1 MSNAK
6 WIRPKHYQPIQ
17 LNAQRVEQLCLMAKI
32 LPPSMEMLSNDLV
45 RLAYAMRA
53 KAIIKRQP
61 DHIELYSAALDE
73 TQYPATVAAIKRYA
87 GLNHPNSEAVAVD
100 LKKRAAGD
108 VDA

>member
-6 WIRPKHYQPIQ
+6 WIRPKNYQSSG
-17 LNAQRVEQLCLMAKI
+17 LSAQQVAQLCRTANI
-32 LPPSMEMLSNDLV
+32 RQPSTEMLSNDLV

-53 KAIIKRQP
+53 KAIIKRRL
-61 DHIELYSAALDE
+61 EARFVVLDE
-73 TQYPATVAAIKRYA
+73 LQNPTAVAAIKRYA

>member
-6 WIRPKHYQPIQ
+6 WIRPKHYQPLELTAKQ
-17 LNAQRVEQLCLMAKI
+17 VAQLCRTANI
-32 LPPSMEMLSNDLV
+32 RQPSTEMLSNDLV

-53 KAIIKRQP
+53 SAMIKRRL
-61 DHIELYSAALDE
+61 EARFVVLDE
-73 TQYPATVAAIKRYA
+73 LQNPTAVAAIKRYA

>member
-6 WIRPKHYQPIQ
+6 WIRPKHYQPLELTAKQ
-17 LNAQRVEQLCLMAKI
+17 VAQLCRTANI
-32 LPPSMEMLSNDLV
+32 RQPSTEMLSNDLV

-53 KAIIKRQP
+53 KAIIKRRL
-61 DHIELYSAALDE
+61 EARFVVLDE
-73 TQYPATVAAIKRYA
+73 LQNPTAVAAIKRYA

-108 VDA
+108 DQ